1 MRRRRTGHS
10 TWARP
15 TGFAVDSPL
24 EGAVFESSVPERWL
38 RFRDCLDRPFESS
51 IPLTR
56 PPCRAGAESP
66 KAPAFT
72 SESFLSSEFRI
83 YAEKLRTLAVC
94 APEGVGDR
102 YTFSP
107 RETV

>member
-38 RFRDCLDRPFESS
+38 RFRDVS
-51 IPLTR
+51 IVHLKVR
-56 PPCRAGAESP
+56 
-66 KAPAFT
+66 
-72 SESFLSSEFRI
+72 FR
-83 YAEKLRTLAVC
+83 
-94 APEGVGDR
+94 
-102 YTFSP
+102 
-107 RETV
+107 